1 MGCTYSVHG
10 KFAAYLESINTYF
23 FLPASKN
30 WQAMD
35 TYFVLS
41 HQVARQYVRKKHDKS
56 KLLEPSNTSTSKKYQ
71 NSGHKFRPSWPCNNR
86 KVASIFDIMRKNLV
100 MNLVIFR
107 LDTLLWLCNCP
118 HFPKFKYFPGL
129 YYIYSQAAFI
139 KMSNQRREKV
149 NSHSD
154 ILPPFDGVLFQN
166 VKSFMLKQQLLKQLS
181 CFLSNKY
188 RIFSPVFHFLFF
200 FFHYFRI
207 WNRFFLLVFFLL
219 IFRKLVVQKH
229 SKLSYILKNHTYNV
243 CKKWCPRGEGN
254 IQNQR
259 NKNV

>member
-1 MGCTYSVHG
+1 MTGNGHLLRS
-10 KFAAYLESINTYF
+10 
-23 FLPASKN
+23 
-30 WQAMD
+30 
-35 TYFVLS
+35 LS

-86 KVASIFDIMRKNLV
+86 KVASIFDIMRKIQV

-118 HFPKFKYFPGL
+118 HFPKFKYFPCL

-181 CFLSNKY
+181 CFLSNKLQY
-188 RIFSPVFHFLFF
+188 FFTSFSLFIFLFSLF
-200 FFHYFRI
+200 
-207 WNRFFLLVFFLL
+207 
-219 IFRKLVVQKH
+219 
-229 SKLSYILKNHTYNV
+229 
-243 CKKWCPRGEGN
+243 
-254 IQNQR
+254 QNME
-259 NKNV
+259 